1 MPFAFTPFAWTPFA
15 WTPYRKTIPVWVWV
29 SLWWIGYALIYAT
42 HIVGMRDETNRL
54 ILWSDALRIS
64 YAGWL
69 THIPVSLVLLWLVRR
84 YPFRSGKL
92 LRSMALYSVVVA
104 VLIAAKAAYIV
115 LTNSWIHWYTQ
126 YSIAGVV
133 MDSVR
138 NNLLLYCMMIGVAH
152 AFLYFESNQVRER
165 EVLALGSQL
174 KQAKLDALATQL
186 NPHFLFNALN
196 SIAELVHHDANAAD
210 QMLVALSNLLRRS
223 LSASQEHT
231 LTVRAEVDFLE
242 HYLAIERVRLGPR
255 LRMTFDI
262 SEDCW
267 SAQMPVMV
275 LQSLLENAIVHGIS
289 KRAAGGSVVVQVQR
303 LGVQLILSVTNELAA
318 SQPQTPGFGIGLSNI
333 GARLECLYG
342 AAFSLISET
351 HESNIYTVTLRF
363 PFQTQSTTPL
373 LSDSS

>member
-1 MPFAFTPFAWTPFA
+1 
-15 WTPYRKTIPVWVWV
+15 
-29 SLWWIGYALIYAT
+29 
-42 HIVGMRDETNRL
+42 MRDQTTRL
-54 ILWSDALRIS
+54 ILWGDALRLS

-84 YPFRSGKL
+84 NPFRSGKL

-104 VLIAAKAAYIV
+104 ALIAAKAAYIA

-126 YSIAGVV
+126 YSVADVL

-152 AFLYFESNQVRER
+152 AFLYFEANQARER
-165 EVLALGSQL
+165 EVLTLGSQL

-196 SIAELVHHDANAAD
+196 SIAELVHHDASAAD

-223 LSASQEHT
+223 LSASQEYT
-231 LTVRAEVDFLE
+231 LTVRAEVEFLE

-255 LRMTFDI
+255 LRMEFDI
-262 SEDCW
+262 CGDCW

-289 KRAAGGSVVVQVQR
+289 KRAAGGAIVLQVKRAGAQLVVR
-303 LGVQLILSVTNELAA
+303 VTNELPA

-333 GARLECLYG
+333 SARLECLYDDE
-342 AAFSLISET
+342 FSLISET
-351 HESNIYTVTLRF
+351 HESNKYAVTLRF

-373 LSDSS
+373 LNAVS